1 MNTPN
6 PDPDLLD
13 EYDFSGSVR
22 GKYAER
28 YRRGTNLVLLDA
40 DVAEVFAT
48 GRDVNA
54 ALRSLIRLQEDLR
67 DPTP

>member
-1 MNTPN
+1 MTTPN
-6 PDPDLLD
+6 SDPDLLD
-13 EYDFSGSVR
+13 EYDFSTAVR

-28 YRRGTNLVLLDA
+28 YRQGTNLVQLDA
-40 DVAEVFAT
+40 DVADVFPTA
-48 GRDVNA
+48 RDVNA